1 MSPRRV
7 AAVCA
12 GLALSAGLV
21 GCSDEQQELRGWME
35 QQRRN
40 TPVATEKIDPPKQ
53 FAPFRYQN
61 AGPSD
66 PFSQSKLALRAG
78 EAPMSGLQPDMN
90 RRREALESFP
100 LESIR
105 MVGHVSNVRGGFA
118 LLQAE
123 GMVYQARV
131 GNHAGQNFGVITRV
145 TDTEVKLRELVR
157 DAAGDW
163 VHRETALEL
172 QEITK

>member
-1 MSPRRV
+1 MSARPI
-7 AAVCA
+7 AAACA
-12 GLALSAGLV
+12 ALAVLGLLA

-40 TPVATEKIDPPKQ
+40 TPVVSEKIEPPKQ
-53 FAPFRYQN
+53 FPPFRYEN
-61 AGPSD
+61 AGQSD
-66 PFSQSKLALRAG
+66 PFSQAKLALRPG
-78 EAPMSGLQPDMN
+78 EVPATGLKPDLN

-105 MVGHVSNVRGGFA
+105 MVGHVSNSRGGFA
-118 LLQAE
+118 LLLAE

-145 TDTEVKLRELVR
+145 TDSEVTLRELVR

-172 QEITK
+172 QESTK